1 MLRLSTYINQKTKK
15 MKKLKTLKIL
25 LIFTLIIGCNKENE
39 ECNYTQP
46 CVPYCDLF
54 EDFES
59 KELGTFGNWQG
70 IAIDDLQFQAFG
82 GSTTLYV
89 EDGSGGSWAYNNIDF
104 PNNLLEQGCALN
116 YDVAYLSGGVN
127 PPTTDN
133 GIVIYKGPT
142 PATYTSLAIFVLNTA
157 SVITSGDPLTTIEV
171 PLKLA
176 SGTTLP
182 SNSYGE
188 WVLGGVTLPYTAANI
203 ATFNTLIQDI
213 DGVAF
218 AIDEGGNPAEKWWF
232 DNFCFQQCCP

>member
-1 MLRLSTYINQKTKK
+1 MKTTTSKFSIKIFIIAILSVIT
-15 MKKLKTLKIL
+15 
-25 LIFTLIIGCNKENE
+25 FGCEDEKEACAYFKPCE
-39 ECNYTQP
+39 PSCN
-46 CVPYCDLF
+46 LF

-59 KELGTFGNWQG
+59 KELGAFGNWQG
-70 IAIDDLQFQAFG
+70 IAIDDLQFQTFG

-89 EDGSGGSWAYNNIDF
+89 EDGSGGSWAYNNVNF
-104 PNNLLEQGCALN
+104 PKNLLEQGCALN
-116 YDVAYLSGGVN
+116 YDFAYLSGGAN

-142 PATYTSLAIFVLNTA
+142 PATNTSLAIFVLNTA

-171 PLKLA
+171 PLELA
-176 SGTTLP
+176 TGTMLP

-188 WVLGGVTLPYTAANI
+188 WVLGGVTLPYTAADI
-203 ATFNTLIQDI
+203 ATFNALIQDI

-232 DNFCFQQCCP
+232 DNFCFQQCCTE